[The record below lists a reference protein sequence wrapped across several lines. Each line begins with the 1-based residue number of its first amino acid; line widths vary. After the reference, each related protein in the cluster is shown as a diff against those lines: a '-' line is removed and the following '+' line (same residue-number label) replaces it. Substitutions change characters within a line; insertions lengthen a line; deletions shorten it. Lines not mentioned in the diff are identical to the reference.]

1 MMAGGKNRSRIREY
15 YCDAL
20 RILVESGVLLPDG
33 DAGAID
39 GQLNANLEYESITG
53 IRNKID
59 EWLKQTVTLY
69 VTDNLDPQSV
79 LSAISERAERRSVSR
94 KVKKPRKRTP

>member
-1 MMAGGKNRSRIREY
+1 M
-15 YCDAL
+15 
-20 RILVESGVLLPDG
+20 ESGVLLPDG
-33 DAGAID
+33 DAGSMD
-39 GQLNANLEYESITG
+39 GHLNANLEYEAITG

-69 VTDNLDPQSV
+69 VTDNLDPQNV
-79 LSAISERAERRSVSR
+79 LSAIGERSERRSVSR